1 MIGWSRCPEVESV
14 PGRCS
19 GAWVVKGTRVIVES
33 CSRQCRR
40 LHPDEIADQFAVAVE
55 IVRRILRFAY
65 QEQLAALYEARR
77 TPLYPRDYELGG
89 VILRHKLAALDQC

>member
-1 MIGWSRCPEVESV
+1 MQRRLG
-14 PGRCS
+14 G
-19 GAWVVKGTRVIVES
+19 KGNARH
-33 CSRQCRR
+33 CRKLHSRQCRR

-65 QEQLAALYEARR
+65 QAQLAALYEARC

-89 VILRHKLAALDQC
+89 VILRHKLAALHQC